1 MPLPLQGKPPP
12 SRWVKPGSAGAG
24 YASKKLRVPKWEPKW
39 DMPGSTVVSSAACCL
54 LLPTLS
60 GCARCSALSAALL
73 LAGAGD
79 AVQLQRLLRHRLTE
93 GLRLP
98 AVRLCAHRPP
108 AALVPPPSVHP
119 SLRAGSVR
127 WAGSNRKDEWCQAK
141 PMTCSESIAN
151 QSAMLHAADPDVK
164 IGV

>member
-39 DMPGSTVVSSAACCL
+39 DMPGSTVVSSAASCL
-54 LLPTLS
+54 PPLS
-60 GCARCSALSAALL
+60 GPRDARLERPAV

-79 AVQLQRLLRHRLTE
+79 AVQLQRLLRYRIAK

-151 QSAMLHAADPDVK
+151 QSAMVHAADPDVK